1 MPGVL
6 LCYSVCQAHR
16 GAPLAGVLLCS
27 LVHQA
32 PKEAPGGGVLL
43 CCSMCQA
50 LDGAIV
56 SIVQLL
62 MLACGEREAMVMA
75 LPPRHDSAVSPCFHG
90 CLAPST
96 GISHH
101 NLLPDTPSVCLSAV
115 ARSSCPGFPPQSLCS
130 SSQPLHLLGALH
142 PCLGYIWL
150 QQVLSDSH
158 SIYAAM
164 DQLLHPQL

>member
-50 LDGAIV
+50 LDGATV

-62 MLACGEREAMVMA
+62 MLACGEREAMVK
-75 LPPRHDSAVSPCFHG
+75 FK
-90 CLAPST
+90 
-96 GISHH
+96 
-101 NLLPDTPSVCLSAV
+101 SVLFE
-115 ARSSCPGFPPQSLCS
+115 G
-130 SSQPLHLLGALH
+130 
-142 PCLGYIWL
+142 
-150 QQVLSDSH
+150 
-158 SIYAAM
+158 
-164 DQLLHPQL
+164 